1 MKFKGNQTVKVLLMV
16 VALLTIVAPVMA
28 QGGTNATTSE
38 GTCLHVFIDE
48 ECSDCS
54 EIEEYLDGLEYDN
67 LHIVYHDISNE
78 SEKEVYESF
87 KESYGVISGGYP
99 IAFIGNNYLIGQD
112 SIKNNI
118 DSIIKD
124 CQEEGC
130 PCPAEKVDGV
140 TPSLPKGD
148 YKSES
153 KEIVDIPLIG
163 QVNVGAMSSVVMT
176 GLIAFVDGFNPC
188 SLWLITFLLGIV
200 IYSNSRKKI
209 LLVGGTFLVVTGTA
223 YALFMAGLLNVFQ
236 YVGYLNVIQIIVA
249 TIAFIF
255 AVVNIKDYFWYKKG
269 ISFTIP
275 DKYKPKIFKN
285 MRDVMR
291 SDKSFVSTI
300 IGTALLALGV
310 VLVELPCTAGF
321 PLVWTNMMAQQ
332 QIQGFAFFTHLLLYM
347 IIYLLIEIIV
357 IVIAIITMK
366 ATRFE
371 EKHGR
376 ILKMLGGMI
385 MLALALVMLINPRLM
400 DTIGSTLL
408 IFGGAIAVSIL
419 VVLIHRKVLPGFGIY
434 IGSEKL
440 GKDGVRNNKRT
451 GARKVKKDSD
461 IESQV
466 NRHNSENKN
475 TGDPKHKEE
484 DTDGHAK

>member
-1 MKFKGNQTVKVLLMV
+1 MKFKGDQTAKVLLMV
-16 VALLTIVAPVMA
+16 VMLLTIVAPVMA
-28 QGGTNATTSE
+28 QDGTNATTSE

-48 ECSDCS
+48 ECPDCS
-54 EIEEYLDGLEYDN
+54 EIEVYLDGLEYDN
-67 LHIVYHDISNE
+67 LHMTYHDIANE
-78 SEKEVYESF
+78 SEKDIYESF
-87 KESYGVISGGYP
+87 KESYGVRSGGYP
-99 IAFIGNNYLIGQD
+99 IVFIGNNYLIGQD
-112 SIKNNI
+112 SIKNSI
-118 DSIIKD
+118 DSLLED
-124 CQEEGC
+124 CQEDGC

-153 KEIVDIPLIG
+153 KDIVNIPLIG
-163 QVNVGAMSSVVMT
+163 QVNVGAMPSAVMT

-200 IYSNSRKKI
+200 IYSNSRKKV
-209 LLVGGTFLVVTGTA
+209 LVVGGTFLLVTGTA

-269 ISFTIP
+269 VSFTIP

-285 MRDVMR
+285 MRNVMR
-291 SDKSFVSTI
+291 SDKSFTSTI
-300 IGTALLALGV
+300 IGTSLLALGV

-321 PLVWTNMMAQQ
+321 PLIWTNMMAQQ

-347 IIYLLIEIIV
+347 IIYLLIEIII
-357 IVIAIITMK
+357 IVIAITTMK

-376 ILKMLGGMI
+376 ILKMVGGMI
-385 MLALALVMLINPRLM
+385 MLALAFVMLVDPDLM
-400 DTIGSTLL
+400 NSIGTTFLV
-408 IFGGAIAVSIL
+408 FGGAIAASIL
-419 VVLIHRKVLPGFGIY
+419 VIWIHRKVLPRFGIY

-440 GKDGVRNNKRT
+440 GKNDVRNNKRT

-466 NRHNSENKN
+466 NHHNNKNKN
-475 TGDPKHKEE
+475 TEDPKNKEE
-484 DTDGHAK
+484 DTNGLPN